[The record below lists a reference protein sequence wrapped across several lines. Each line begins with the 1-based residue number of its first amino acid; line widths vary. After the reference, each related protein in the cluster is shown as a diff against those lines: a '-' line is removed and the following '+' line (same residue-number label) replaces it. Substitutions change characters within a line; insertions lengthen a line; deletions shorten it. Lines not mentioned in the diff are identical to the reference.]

1 MPEPEIKI
9 GTMNVHGGQ
18 QNIGGQNTNVQNNY
32 YAAPADE
39 VQARLATIR
48 EQHPDPAYAGREV
61 QAIESDIQEGTPE
74 ARTRVQ
80 TRLRELAD
88 SATSTRT
95 VVEAAA
101 AIGAIVASQ
110 WPF

>member
-32 YAAPADE
+32 YAAPAEE
-39 VQARLATIR
+39 VRSQLDVIR
-48 EQHPDPAYAGREV
+48 EQHPLDV
-61 QAIESDIQEGTPE
+61 QAIESDLQEGTPE
-74 ARTRVQ
+74 ARTRIQ
-80 TRLRELAD
+80 TRLRALAE

>member
-39 VQARLATIR
+39 VRARLDVIR
-48 EQHPDPAYAGREV
+48 EEHPREV
-61 QAIESDIQEGTPE
+61 QAIEGDIQEGTPE

-80 TRLRELAD
+80 TRLRELAE